1 MIKRIKKLNKLGVF
15 SNFQCDDDIK
25 DFSQINIIY
34 GWNGT
39 GKSTLAHLLS
49 SLNDCKSTLYPDFD
63 YQIQTDKGEIKNPN
77 PLTTPIRVFD
87 KSYVERNIQLVEG
100 KASAIY
106 ILGEENQEIAEELE
120 NLTLELERRNTTLSE
135 LQTEKE
141 QKENAKSKVFTDV
154 AKLISISIGGNLS
167 RTYRKPQALEGYKT
181 ITDHSVLSE
190 EDIEIYQNTLKQEQK
205 ESVSLLSLGKTV
217 FEEKEFDI
225 GLLIEEVKNRADIV
239 VKKAVSDKRVERLVN
254 NADISDWVEE
264 GLDLHKKH
272 SSNKCEYCLNE
283 IASNRKS
290 DLQRHFSKKDQEIKT
305 EIDLLSEAL
314 SSIKKKINSLNL
326 PDKANLYTE
335 FQTKYQMKMQDFT
348 NKKTLLISE
357 IDSYQ
362 AEITN
367 KKTKTNQEVELK
379 SSVDITPL
387 LTSLDAINDLFI
399 EHNDKTDTFSKKKDE
414 ATESIEKH
422 HLSSIKVEVD
432 EIAQNI
438 SSIDKAIEELN
449 NGVDIKDEDSL
460 LGYSMNEIK
469 RLIQEKKA
477 LISSEHKA
485 CEEIN
490 KRLSIFLG
498 RDELKFEV
506 DEGGYIIKRKEKM
519 AYNLSEGE
527 KTAVALIYFLI
538 QLQDQDFNLSDG
550 IVVID
555 DPISSLDSGS
565 IFQAFSLIKNSVK
578 EAKQVFI
585 LTHNFDFLRHLIN
598 WLNHAR
604 LPKEY
609 FMITNKFVDG
619 ERQADI
625 KPLDRLL
632 QDHESEYQ
640 YLFKRLYNF
649 KSDGTIESVYDIPNL
664 ARKVLDT
671 FLMFTVPNSLS
682 QYQKLEEI
690 DFDEEKK
697 TSIYKF
703 VNDQSH
709 ITGKGFDPS
718 LVQETQNCVG
728 LLLEMIESVFP
739 PHYKALV
746 ESINK

>member
-1 MIKRIKKLNKLGVF
+1 MIKRIKKINKLGVF
-15 SNFQCDDDIK
+15 TNFQCDDEIK
-25 DFSQINIIY
+25 DFSQVNVIY

-49 SLNDCKSTLYPDFD
+49 SLNDSKSNLYPDFE
-63 YQIQTDKGEIKNPN
+63 YQIQTDTGEVKNPN
-77 PLTTPIRVFD
+77 PLIIPIRVFD
-87 KSYVERNIQLVEG
+87 KSYIERNIQLIEG

-106 ILGEENQEIAEELE
+106 ILGEENQEIAEEVE
-120 NLTLELERRNTTLSE
+120 NLSLELERRKTALSE

-141 QKENAKSKVFTDV
+141 QKNNAKSKVFTDI

-167 RTYRKPQALEGYKT
+167 RTYRKPQALEGFKT
-181 ITDHSVLSE
+181 ITDHSELSE
-190 EDIEIYQNTLKQEQK
+190 KDIEIHQNTLKQEQK
-205 ESVSLLSLGKTV
+205 ESVNLLSLGKTV

-225 GLLIEEVKNRADIV
+225 VPLIEEIKKRADIV
-239 VKKAVSDKRVERLVN
+239 AKKVVSDKRVERLIK

-264 GLDLHKKH
+264 GLGLHKKH

-283 IASNRKS
+283 IASNRQS
-290 DLQRHFSKKDQEIKT
+290 DLQTHFSKEDQEIKT

-314 SSIKKKINSLNL
+314 SSIKKIVNSLYL

-335 FQTKYQMKMQDFT
+335 FQTKYQRKMQDFT
-348 NKKTLLISE
+348 NQKTLLISE
-357 IDSYQ
+357 IDSSLT
-362 AEITN
+362 EIKN
-367 KKTKTNQEVELK
+367 KKTKTNQIVELT
-379 SSVDITPL
+379 SSVSITPF
-387 LTSLDAINDLFI
+387 LTSLESINELFI
-399 EHNDKTDTFSKKKDE
+399 EHNNKTETFSKKKEE

-422 HLSSIKVEVD
+422 YLSSIKSEVD
-432 EIAQNI
+432 EIDKNI

-449 NGVDIKDEDSL
+449 NGVDIIDKDSL
-460 LGYSMNEIK
+460 LGYSVNEIK
-469 RLIQEKKA
+469 RLIKEKKA
-477 LISSEHKA
+477 VISSEHKA

-490 KRLSIFLG
+490 KKLSIFLG

-506 DEGGYIIKRKEKM
+506 SEGGYAIKRKDKM

-527 KTAVALIYFLI
+527 KTAIALIYFLI
-538 QLQDQDFNLSDG
+538 QLQDQDFTLSDG

-632 QDHESEYQ
+632 QEHESEYQ

-671 FLMFTVPNSLS
+671 FLMFTVPNNLS
-682 QYQKLEEI
+682 QYRKLESI

-718 LVQETQNCVG
+718 LVQETQNCVS
-728 LLLEMIESVFP
+728 LLLEMIENVFP
-739 PHYKALV
+739 LHYNALV
-746 ESINK
+746 KSIS